1 MERILPV
8 VLFTLA
14 LTACGG
20 SGGGSSP
27 QPSTPIPAPAPAPA
41 PNEAPTI
48 SGTFTLNAKAAQ
60 SNKIVLNTADK
71 ENDQLSFSI
80 ADKPDW
86 ISFRLTENQLELDF
100 QPGFFDIDDYQFKF
114 RISDGKDATEYDFN
128 LVVED
133 NREKWQE
140 IRMTEADT
148 IGIWSDKTEATRFI
162 FLENEMGIYTYNGE
176 TKSLSWS
183 AFSTFDISV
192 YEAGCFQST
201 CPQIDFFEMSIVAQ
215 EQGRIRVRLLRNDN
229 SERVI
234 NLTKENNTQ
243 ATAKYYI
250 PLSEAALYST
260 STIDVETNSA
270 QIRLRTADIAFGLT
284 TFITP
289 SFNATSEVNFNNQN
303 YTPVNSSPILVRDDM
318 GFTFENK
325 ITGDFT
331 RLNFN
336 AFATNLVIQTLESGI
351 LIASADIHL
360 ELNSDLGSF
369 QIADFEGLSAELTGI
384 KASTVLQSVLPVTSE
399 VALIAGKNYTGRIIG
414 DDMPL
419 TSSTLSE
426 SVNYQFG
433 GSVFRI
439 LDDSQGSMTL
449 KIAGIN
455 EGIQTNFTWQL
466 EGNTLSTNVNGVEAT
481 HELLALPN
489 GKIGMT
495 SSFARDD
502 GSIGVN
508 IYTLNELTDSTF
520 SASDYLGT
528 FKHSTVN
535 LFSNR
540 IRYTRVLSDQRA
552 DYFGSL
558 DTEPS
563 ELWKYESD
571 GSISMIRDSYC
582 SNSIEYDTCFNDRFN
597 NINRSMLVR
606 NYKLLAIE
614 KNIYKFQY
622 SIFRRT
628 TDGNYSTS
636 QSIRYFEK
644 LPE

>member
-8 VLFTLA
+8 VLCTA
-14 LTACGG
+14 VLTACGG

-27 QPSTPIPAPAPAPA
+27 QPSTPSPTPA

-80 ADKPDW
+80 ANKPDW
-86 ISFRLTENQLELDF
+86 ISFNLTDNQLELDF
-100 QPGFFDIDDYQFKF
+100 QPGFFDIDNYQLKF

-133 NREKWQE
+133 NREQWQE
-140 IRMTEADT
+140 IKMTEAET
-148 IGIWSDKTEATRFI
+148 IGIWSDKTETTRFV
-162 FLENEMGIYTYNGE
+162 FLENEMGMYADNGDS
-176 TKSLSWS
+176 KSISWS
-183 AFSTFDISV
+183 VFDTADISV
-192 YEAGCFQST
+192 YEAGCFQNT
-201 CPQIDFFEMSIVAQ
+201 CPQIDFFEMSIVAR
-215 EQGRIRVRLLRNDN
+215 EQDRIRVRLLRNDD

-234 NLTKENNTQ
+234 NLTKEQNTQ

-250 PLSEAALYST
+250 PLFEAALYST
-260 STIDVETNSA
+260 SIIDAETNSA
-270 QIRLRTADIAFGLT
+270 QIRLRSANIEFGLG

-289 SFNATSEVNFNNQN
+289 SFNAISEVNFNGQD
-303 YTPVNSSPILVRDDM
+303 YTPVNSSPLLVRADM

-336 AFATNLVIQTLESGI
+336 AFATNLVIQTSESGV
-351 LIASADIHL
+351 LTASADIHL
-360 ELNSDLGSF
+360 ELNSDLGAF
-369 QIADFEGLSAELTGI
+369 QIADFEGLSSELTGI
-384 KASTVLQSVLPVTSE
+384 KASTVLQSILPASNE
-399 VALIAGKNYTGRIIG
+399 VALIAGKSYTGRIIG
-414 DDMPL
+414 DDISL
-419 TSSTLSE
+419 SSSILSD

-439 LDDSQGSMTL
+439 LDDSQGSMPL

-455 EGIQTNFTWQL
+455 EEIQTNFTWQL
-466 EGNTLSTNVNGVEAT
+466 EGNTWSTNVNGVEAT

-489 GKIGMT
+489 GKTGMT
-495 SSFARDD
+495 SSFTRDD

-508 IYTLNELTDSTF
+508 VYTLNELSDATF

-535 LFSNR
+535 LFADR
-540 IRYTRVLSDQRA
+540 ARYTRVLSDQRA
-552 DYFGSL
+552 DYLGSL
-558 DTEPS
+558 NAEPN

-582 SNSIEYDTCFNDRFN
+582 SATIEYDSCFNNRFN
-597 NINRSMLVR
+597 DSARIMEVR
-606 NYKLLAIE
+606 NFKLLAIE
-614 KNIYKFQY
+614 GNTYKFQY
-622 SIFRRT
+622 SVFRRQ
-628 TDGNYSTS
+628 GNSSYTAT

-644 LPE
+644 QAE